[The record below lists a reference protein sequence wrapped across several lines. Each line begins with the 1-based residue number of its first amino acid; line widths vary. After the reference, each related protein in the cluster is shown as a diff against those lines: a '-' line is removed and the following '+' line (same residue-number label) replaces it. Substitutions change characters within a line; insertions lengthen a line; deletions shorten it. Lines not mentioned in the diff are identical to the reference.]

1 MEYFILCHSFIEYI
15 TFIDFARPLEI
26 TFKFKLSLDNNIHED
41 TKIYRY
47 IEELYA
53 FLKALV

>member
-1 MEYFILCHSFIEYI
+1 MEYI

-41 TKIYRY
+41 TKIYQY